1 MVIPADYEKCDIKN
15 SDDKLFDITQETE
28 LVTDIR
34 DILDELNVIS
44 CVVFDQKAVMDDMA
58 KVPLPSLK
66 HKKRHALGYVEK
78 VLASVNKMKHEA
90 QREYNQ
96 VPKSKFSSLT
106 GSDE

>member
-1 MVIPADYEKCDIKN
+1 MPADHEKCDIED
-15 SDDKLFDITQETE
+15 SDDKLFDITRETE

-34 DILDELNVIS
+34 NILDELNVIS
-44 CVVFDQKAVMDDMA
+44 CVIFDQKAVIDDMA

-66 HKKRHALGYVEK
+66 DKKRHALGYVDK
-78 VLASVNKMKHEA
+78 VLASVNKMKFEA

-96 VPKSKFSSLT
+96 VRKSILSSLR